1 MLYKI
6 IMSRRYAEVLL
17 DIAVESL
24 DRTFEYA
31 IPEELADEISE
42 GSCVTV
48 PFGKGNSLREG
59 YVFTVKDSPEYEAEK
74 IKDIAGVVKGSVS
87 VEEKQVALA
96 SWLKNTYGGSMIQA
110 LKTVLP
116 VRNKTKLKT
125 KRTIRPA
132 GDPQLFDEYLKRCR
146 EKNFS
151 AKARLLGAVKEE
163 RSLPWEKATGELKI
177 VPSTIRLLEDAG
189 YIKVTSE
196 AVYRTALSFDPEM
209 QMQPVPELTA
219 RQKTVC
225 EGILDEWQKN
235 GRPSLIQGITGSG
248 KTAVYMK
255 LIEKMLDEG
264 RETILLIPEIALTW
278 QTVSRFYACFGDR
291 VAVLHSRLS
300 KAERSDLIRRVEAK
314 EVSLVIGPRS
324 ALFTPFTNLGLI
336 IIDEEHENSYR
347 SETVPRYN
355 AADTAVKKAQIEGAK
370 VVMGSATPSVDSR
383 FKCDCG
389 EYAFFRLDERYAG
402 AMLPKTRIVDMK
414 EELAKGNRSIISYDL
429 SEAMSEKLE
438 KGEQIMLFLNRRGH
452 TGFFSCRSCGYVV
465 KCPHC
470 DVAMTM
476 HRNKRLM
483 CHYCGYSAP
492 MLRECPECGSPYI
505 GGFKAGTEQ
514 VEEIV
519 KNDFPDARIL
529 RMDRDTTKNRD
540 DYERILKSFAA
551 HEADILIGTQM
562 IVKGHDFPYVTLVGI
577 LAADAS
583 LYEGSYRSSERT
595 FQLIS
600 QAAGRAGRGKIPGT
614 AIVQT
619 YHPEHFAIRSAL
631 AQDYDEFYSE
641 EIEDRKLLG
650 YPPAGHMKKILLCS
664 EDEALAEKA
673 AGYLKRFI
681 EGTRRQESTRVLG
694 PADDAIS
701 KLSDQYRKVIYIRD
715 NDVGELIR
723 LRLLAEKYI
732 DINKGFSKISVY
744 FDLDE

>member
-1 MLYKI
+1 
-6 IMSRRYAEVLL
+6 MSKKYADVLP
-17 DIAVESL
+17 DINVESL
-24 DRTFEYA
+24 DRTFEYG
-31 IPEELADEISE
+31 IPEELACDISE
-42 GSCVTV
+42 GSCVSV
-48 PFGKGNSLREG
+48 PFGKGNKIKDG
-59 YVFTVKDSPEYEAEK
+59 YVFAIKDAPEYDADK
-74 IKDIAGVVKGSVS
+74 IKDIISVVKGSVS

-96 SWLKNTYGGSMIQA
+96 GWLKKTYGGSMIQA

-116 VRNKTKLKT
+116 VRNKTGLKT
-125 KRTIRPA
+125 KRTIRAA
-132 GDPQLFDEYLKRCR
+132 GDPVLYDEYLKRCQ
-146 EKNFS
+146 EKKFS
-151 AKARLLGAVKEE
+151 AKARLLAAVKEE
-163 RSLPWEKATGELKI
+163 KSIPWEKATGELKI

-189 YIKVTSE
+189 YIKVVSE
-196 AVYRTALSFDPEM
+196 AVYRTALSFDPDM
-209 QMQPVPELTA
+209 RMQPVPELTA
-219 RQKTVC
+219 GQKKVF
-225 EGILDEWQKN
+225 EGILDEWKKE
-235 GRPSLIQGITGSG
+235 GRPCLIQGITGSG

-255 LIEKMLDEG
+255 LIEKMLEEG
-264 RETILLIPEIALTW
+264 SETILLIPEIALTW
-278 QTVSRFYACFGDR
+278 QTVSRFYACFGDK

-347 SETVPRYN
+347 SEAVPRYN
-355 AADTAVKKAQIEGAK
+355 AADTAVKKARIEGAK

-383 FKCDCG
+383 YKCETG

-414 EELAKGNRSIISYDL
+414 EELTKGNRSIISYEL

-438 KGEQIMLFLNRRGH
+438 RKEQIMLFLNRRGH

-470 DVAMTM
+470 DVSMTM

-492 MLRECPECGSPYI
+492 MLDKCPECGSPYI

-519 KNDFPDARIL
+519 KRDFPQARIL

-577 LAADAS
+577 LAADTS

-600 QAAGRAGRGKIPGT
+600 QAAGRAGRGDLPGT

-619 YHPEHFAIRSAL
+619 YHPEHYAIQSAL
-631 AQDYDEFYSE
+631 SQDYDAFYVE

-650 YPPAGHMKKILLCS
+650 YPPAGHMKKILLSS

-673 AGYLKRFI
+673 AGYLKKFI
-681 EGTRRQESTRVLG
+681 ESIKKHEDTRVLG
-694 PADDAIS
+694 PADDQIS
-701 KLSDQYRKVIYIRD
+701 RLSDKYRKVIYIRD
-715 NDVGELIR
+715 NDINELIR

-732 DINKGFSKISVY
+732 EINKGFSKISVY